1 MNAYMIKKNHNNNL
15 AQLGVSQRLHQLIE
29 SHGRR
34 LESESKASLRTLNHS
49 VTGVGE
55 VVLCLSFCL
64 ITLSY
69 CPYVVLAQSLQVKW
83 SSQLTS
89 WGSGCT
95 YRDHAVRLYRDSG
108 SAAPAEVS

>member
-1 MNAYMIKKNHNNNL
+1 MAIIHSGSIMSAAGCQSKGKPIDKRH
-15 AQLGVSQRLHQLIE
+15 GGRL
-29 SHGRR
+29 

-49 VTGVGE
+49 VTGVSE

-108 SAAPAEVS
+108 SAAPAVVSQ